1 MDFLFVL
8 PIFLPLL
15 TALFLFI
22 NKKIFNELVTNFFTL
37 NGSFLSFAIS
47 LFACV
52 AFALDKFEPISVI
65 LYQWTKT
72 PDITIGFTLDG
83 LSGVMLLLVTGL
95 SFIIQLFSTSYMEKD
110 EKYINYFVYFNFF
123 VFSMLLLVMSS
134 NFLVLFFGWELV
146 GLSSY
151 LLISF

>member
-37 NGSFLSFAIS
+37 NGSLLSFAIS

-52 AFALDKFEPISVI
+52 AFALDKFEPKER
-65 LYQWTKT
+65 Y
-72 PDITIGFTLDG
+72 
-83 LSGVMLLLVTGL
+83 
-95 SFIIQLFSTSYMEKD
+95 E
-110 EKYINYFVYFNFF
+110 VYK
-123 VFSMLLLVMSS
+123 V
-134 NFLVLFFGWELV
+134 
-146 GLSSY
+146 
-151 LLISF
+151 

>member
-15 TALFLFI
+15 TSLFLFI

-37 NGSFLSFAIS
+37 NGSLLSFAIS

-52 AFALDKFEPISVI
+52 AFALDKFKPISVT

-72 PDITIGFTLDG
+72 PDITIAFTLDG
-83 LSGVMLLLVTGL
+83 LS
-95 SFIIQLFSTSYMEKD
+95 
-110 EKYINYFVYFNFF
+110 
-123 VFSMLLLVMSS
+123 
-134 NFLVLFFGWELV
+134 
-146 GLSSY
+146 
-151 LLISF
+151 LIHI